1 MVCTA
6 TPPAVYRPR
15 RPREPTLYRLI
26 NSHYEDFQ
34 RVYAQRYQRRYG
46 YWRPA
51 IGEAVRRFL
60 RRSGC
65 RVCPRTLSRLPS
77 RNLRGLLVPPTMPL
91 PELSSKALADLRR
104 PGGSRNL
111 CPGPPPAICVYHS
124 QATTNLLSFRPPPAG
139 KVDAAGVGDDERGAL
154 LDRDDVVPGMIAGI
168 QTFGTLA
175 HFHPHVHA
183 IVTDGVF
190 VRDTAGR
197 FICAPPLDMDKVRR
211 LWEARVFHMLLEAGK
226 IDLELVEPTA
236 GRSSTA
242 PKSPS
247 ATRSPNRPVATCSV
261 ACRTTF
267 KSLTPSTFLPS

>member
-139 KVDAAGVGDDERGAL
+139 KVDAAGVGDDERGVSCAARQRRCRARY
-154 LDRDDVVPGMIAGI
+154 DRRHPEVRHVGPFSPPRPSSPTAFLFVTRQADSFA
-168 QTFGTLA
+168 
-175 HFHPHVHA
+175 HPHW
-183 IVTDGVF
+183 TW
-190 VRDTAGR
+190 TKSAGSGR
-197 FICAPPLDMDKVRR
+197 PASFTCYWKQARSTWNWSNRQREGHLPRR
-211 LWEARVFHMLLEAGK
+211 KARVPPVPQTGQ
-226 IDLELVEPTA
+226 
-236 GRSSTA
+236 S
-242 PKSPS
+242 
-247 ATRSPNRPVATCSV
+247 RPVRWRAAQLS
-261 ACRTTF
+261 
-267 KSLTPSTFLPS
+267 SL